1 MAMTLRLSDEQSA
14 ALKRIAAQEG
24 ISMQEAALKAV
35 DDYLTRR
42 EKRLGDVIRRVKNED
57 QELLH
62 RLAQ

>member
-42 EKRLGDVIRRVKNED
+42 EKRLGDAIRRVKNED